1 MRTKKIKG
9 SRVVVLV
16 VLAALLCAVAD
27 LALYVYEERQYD
39 YDMMDVLSGAMIGRT
54 VVVDAGHG
62 GFDPGA
68 IGLSGT
74 LEKDVNLAVSR
85 RLADYLRQSGATV
98 LETRTE
104 DQALAGTKKEDM
116 AQRATLANENDA
128 DVLISIQANF
138 LPQHQYS
145 GAQTFYASDNVE
157 GKALSESIQ
166 QSIIEQLGNTD
177 RVPMSLDDVY
187 LMNALEIPG
196 VIVEVGFLS
205 NAAEEQ
211 ALNDADYQSEMAYA
225 IYAGIVR
232 YYNSLEREARSSV
245 VEEEEA
251 SLLRQ

>member
-1 MRTKKIKG
+1 MRTGGIKG
-9 SRVVVLV
+9 NRVVVLV

-27 LALYVYEERQYD
+27 LVLYFYEERQYD
-39 YDMMDVLSGAMIGRT
+39 YDIMDVLSGAMIGRT
-54 VVVDAGHG
+54 IVIDAGHG

-68 IGLSGT
+68 VGLSGT

-116 AQRATLANENDA
+116 AERVALANQNDA
-128 DVLISIQANF
+128 DVFISIQANF

-145 GAQTFYASDNVE
+145 GAQTFYGSESAA
-157 GKALSESIQ
+157 GKVLSESIQ
-166 QSIIEQLGNTD
+166 QSIIDQLGNTH
-177 RVPMSLDDVY
+177 RVPMSLDGVY

-211 ALNDADYQSEMAYA
+211 VLNDADYQSEMAYA
-225 IYAGIVR
+225 IYSGIVR
-232 YYNSLEREARSSV
+232 YYNSLERETSSSSAG
-245 VEEEEA
+245 E
-251 SLLRQ
+251 